1 VASPVGWLAVEKAI
15 HGLFPLDRPQETPR
29 VSWVD
34 GHRILLGQT
43 CLTFCW
49 GAAARL
55 SAAVTGRYSPPLFL
69 GTRIA
74 PMSPRTVLVVILAA
88 GLGAGCRLVQRRGPV
103 PPELADARRL
113 CNEGLSAVDRND
125 LVRAEGLL
133 DRAVKS
139 CPLVIDARRHY
150 AEVLWKRGQRMEAVG
165 QIAEALKLSP
175 GDVGLSIDG
184 GRMYMELGLLED
196 ADRLARDAVRMAPRS
211 ADAWRL
217 RGQVAMARGQA
228 EQALGDFHLALALA
242 PEDRETLRDTAE
254 AYRRLGRP
262 QRALAT
268 LAILGE
274 QYGPSQ
280 TPADVLLLEG
290 MAQEALGRTTDALD
304 SYRRA
309 VAKGNAPPEAAAR
322 LAALEQGGGVVR

>member
-1 VASPVGWLAVEKAI
+1 
-15 HGLFPLDRPQETPR
+15 
-29 VSWVD
+29 
-34 GHRILLGQT
+34 
-43 CLTFCW
+43 
-49 GAAARL
+49 
-55 SAAVTGRYSPPLFL
+55 
-69 GTRIA
+69 
-74 PMSPRTVLVVILAA
+74 MSPRTVLVVILAA

-133 DRAVKS
+133 ERAVKS
-139 CPLVIDARRHY
+139 CPLDIEARRHY

-175 GDVGLSIDG
+175 GDIGLSIDG

-217 RGQVAMARGQA
+217 QGQVAMARGQA
-228 EQALGDFHLALALA
+228 EQALADFHRALALA
-242 PEDRETLRDTAE
+242 PEDRETLRDTAD

>member
-1 VASPVGWLAVEKAI
+1 MAL
-15 HGLFPLDRPQETPR
+15 RPAL
-29 VSWVD
+29 VL
-34 GHRILLGQT
+34 I
-43 CLTFCW
+43 F
-49 GAAARL
+49 AAA
-55 SAAVTGRYSPPLFL
+55 
-69 GTRIA
+69 
-74 PMSPRTVLVVILAA
+74 LA
-88 GLGAGCRLVQRRGPV
+88 AGCRLVQRRDPV

-133 DRAVKS
+133 ERAVKS
-139 CPLVIDARRHY
+139 CPLDVDARRHY
-150 AEVLWKRGQRMEAVG
+150 ADVLWKRGERMEAVG

-175 GDVGLSIDG
+175 GDVGLAIDG

-196 ADRLARDAVRMAPRS
+196 ADRLAREAVRMAPRS
-211 ADAWRL
+211 AAAWHL

-228 EQALGDFHLALALA
+228 EPALADYHRALALA
-242 PEDRETLRDTAE
+242 PDDRQTLLDTAE

-274 QYGPSQ
+274 KYGPNQ
-280 TPADVLLLEG
+280 TPGDVLVLEG
-290 MAQEALGRTTDALD
+290 LAQEALGRTADAID

-309 VAKGNAPPEAAAR
+309 IAKGNAPPEAEAR
-322 LAALEQGGGVVR
+322 LSSLEQGGGVLR